1 MNAAEAKANRI
12 KKAEL
17 LRRMLELSNKQPDEE
32 GLMRLLEERRQLIE
46 EIARLDSEFD
56 YAGQMDKATDQRIKE
71 LLEALITRD
80 KELFSFAMRS
90 LENMKKEI
98 TVQRRQL
105 KRASMY
111 RGAYSA
117 ESMYFDRKE

>member
-1 MNAAEAKANRI
+1 
-12 KKAEL
+12 
-17 LRRMLELSNKQPDEE
+17 MLELSNKQPDEE